1 MQLLTDEEI
10 IYFKR
15 QKYAF
20 RVKEDYMFM
29 SVCVCVCEVQFTTLM
44 PLFPAGKGASARR
57 HRGVCRAL
65 HEGRQGKCQRTTTTT
80 NIDSVYVTCMKMG

>member
-29 SVCVCVCEVQFTTLM
+29 SVCVCVCVCVRFSSQPWCLCFQLEKVLQQGDIGECAEPYM
-44 PLFPAGKGASARR
+44 KEDKVSAR
-57 HRGVCRAL
+57 
-65 HEGRQGKCQRTTTTT
+65 EQQQQQ
-80 NIDSVYVTCMKMG
+80 I